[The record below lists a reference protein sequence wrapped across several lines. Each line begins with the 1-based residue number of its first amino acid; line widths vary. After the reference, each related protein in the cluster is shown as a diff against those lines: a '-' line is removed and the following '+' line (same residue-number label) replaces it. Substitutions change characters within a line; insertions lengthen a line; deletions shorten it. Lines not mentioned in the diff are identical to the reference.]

1 MARKVISTAD
11 LATDGNMPLAHC
23 LARLGFSGYEIQ
35 IERALQKCDAAMPLT
50 SRQVLVE
57 VLTAI
62 IDTRDAQKAAMRTKM
77 ARFPVQTQTLKTFDF
92 SRLTDKLVEAKI
104 RELASCDWVRCHSN
118 LYFHGSPGLGK
129 THLSIA
135 LGIRATQQAY
145 STLFIAAKD
154 LFAALNTA
162 LRSGTYE
169 SKLNAI
175 QRNEVLI
182 IDDLSNAVV
191 PRPENAMIFYDLLD
205 GRQGRKSTVITSNR
219 EMIDWIK
226 VLGGDKTCMRAAMDR
241 FLDNCH
247 DFQLQ
252 GKSYRLTRFLEQRRK
267 DWGPQGSGTDSNGH
281 RDTVG
286 ELAEILE

>member
-1 MARKVISTAD
+1 MLNTIISIRDTQKV
-11 LATDGNMPLAHC
+11 
-23 LARLGFSGYEIQ
+23 
-35 IERALQKCDAAMPLT
+35 
-50 SRQVLVE
+50 
-57 VLTAI
+57 
-62 IDTRDAQKAAMRTKM
+62 AMRMKM
-77 ARFPVQTQTLKTFDF
+77 ARFPVQTQTLETFDF

-162 LRSGTYE
+162 LKNGTYE

-182 IDDLSNAVV
+182 IDDLSNAIV
-191 PRPENAMIFYDLLD
+191 PREENSMIFYDLLD

-219 EMIDWIK
+219 EMYDWIK
-226 VLGGDKTCMRAAMDR
+226 VLGGDKSCMRAAMDR
-241 FLDNCH
+241 FLHNCH
-247 DFQLQ
+247 DFMLL
-252 GKSYRLTRFLEQRRK
+252 GKSYRLSRFKAQREK
-267 DWGPQGSGTDSNGH
+267 DWGAREGFGGENGH
-281 RDTVG
+281 RDFVS
-286 ELAEILE
+286 ELTDIID